1 VAARIIKIAEETS
14 PRKVF
19 VWALDWPGWCRSGR
33 DLGSAQE
40 ALLAAADRYALVAA
54 GAGIDFPPV
63 SKFEPV
69 AQFEAVA
76 QVEGGSGTAFG
87 VPSVIIDDDRRAVN
101 STEAARLAALVASS
115 WFVFDAI
122 ASTAPESLRK
132 GPRGGGRDTSKIVA
146 HVDEADGAYAREIG
160 IRQKPPADRA
170 AVEAM
175 RAAVLDVLTRPSDGS
190 PLADRKWP
198 LRYAARRIA
207 WHALDHAWEIEDK
220 SR

>member
-1 VAARIIKIAEETS
+1 MAARIIKIAEETS

-33 DLGSAQE
+33 DSGSAHE
-40 ALLAAADRYALVAA
+40 ALLAVADRYAVVAA
-54 GAGIDFPPV
+54 GASLDFPSV
-63 SKFEPV
+63 ANFETV
-69 AQFEAVA
+69 TK
-76 QVEGGSGTAFG
+76 VEGGSGTDFG

-101 STEAARLAALVASS
+101 SAEAGRLAALVVASWS
-115 WFVFDAI
+115 VFDAV
-122 ASTAPESLRK
+122 ASNAPEILRK

-160 IRQKPPADRA
+160 IKQKPPADRA

-175 RAAVLDVLTRPSDGS
+175 RAAMLDLLARPSDGS

-198 LRYAARRIA
+198 QRYAARRIA

-220 SR
+220 SI

>member
-1 VAARIIKIAEETS
+1 M
-14 PRKVF
+14 VF

-33 DLGSAQE
+33 DLGSAHE

-54 GAGIDFPPV
+54 GAGIDFPPM
-63 SKFEPV
+63 SKFEPGGK
-69 AQFEAVA
+69 FEPVA

-101 STEAARLAALVASS
+101 STKAARLAALVASS
-115 WFVFDAI
+115 WSVFDAV
-122 ASTAPESLRK
+122 ASAAPEILRK

-160 IRQKPPADRA
+160 IKQKAPADHP
-170 AVEAM
+170 AVEAL
-175 RAAVLDVLTRPSDGS
+175 RAAMLDVLARPSDGS
-190 PLADRKWP
+190 PLANRKWP
-198 LRYAARRIA
+198 QRYAARRIA

-220 SR
+220 SS